1 MHEAATKVG
10 KLFAQR
16 METEDTF
23 RESERRFF
31 ESPEARGLPLL
42 AALILSFSAVRS

>member
-1 MHEAATKVG
+1 MHEAVTKVG

-16 METEDTF
+16 MEMEDAF
-23 RESERRFF
+23 REIVRRFF

-42 AALILSFSAVRS
+42 AVLILSFSAV